1 MYQLSP
7 MTLLPNLKLETQL
20 RAEKPQLR
28 HVSIA
33 LFQIICLK
41 NKKNIYFNQFKKS
54 QFVFDKTSD
63 FTSVNRQNVKKNKKT

>member
-41 NKKNIYFNQFKKS
+41 NKKIYIFQS
-54 QFVFDKTSD
+54 I
-63 FTSVNRQNVKKNKKT
+63 